1 MKAYCVDTNFVLR
14 YLLYDIKKQADTAE
28 NYFRKAKEKAISV
41 YIPLVV
47 FVELVFA
54 LKKFYKFTKTEIV
67 RKLGNLA
74 EFQYLEVEK
83 REVLIKSLFRY
94 KDLNISFVDLL
105 IYFEAV
111 LSGKK
116 LLTFDK
122 KLKKLA

>member
-14 YLLYDIKKQADTAE
+14 YFLYDVKEQADTAE

-67 RKLGNLA
+67 RILGNLA

-83 REVLIKSLFRY
+83 REVLINALLRY
-94 KDLNISFVDLL
+94 QELNISFVDLL
-105 IYFEAV
+105 IYFETV
-111 LSGKK
+111 LTGKQ

-122 KLKKLA
+122 KLKKLV